1 MNKKW
6 YICGIAALII
16 CVSVGFITANKSSVN
31 HTDTEYI
38 EYESFS
44 DTDADMAKKDEYIR
58 LELEA
63 RLQDTI
69 QQMVEGCDPSVSIQ
83 NLNAEDDTETTASV
97 TLNMDQGKDIS
108 DELLESVEILV
119 LKSTNGLRQENININ
134 IKNVEQ

>member
-6 YICGIAALII
+6 YICGIAVLII
-16 CVSVGFITANKSSVN
+16 CISVGFITANKSSVDYV
-31 HTDTEYI
+31 DTEYI

-44 DTDADMAKKDEYIR
+44 DTDADMTKKDEYIR

-69 QQMVEGCDPSVSIQ
+69 QLMVEGCDPLVSIQ
-83 NLNAEDDTETTASV
+83 NLNAEDDAETTAFV
-97 TLNMDQGKDIS
+97 TLNKDQGKDIS

-119 LKSTNGLRQENININ
+119 LKSINGMQRENITIN
-134 IKNVEQ
+134 IKNVEK